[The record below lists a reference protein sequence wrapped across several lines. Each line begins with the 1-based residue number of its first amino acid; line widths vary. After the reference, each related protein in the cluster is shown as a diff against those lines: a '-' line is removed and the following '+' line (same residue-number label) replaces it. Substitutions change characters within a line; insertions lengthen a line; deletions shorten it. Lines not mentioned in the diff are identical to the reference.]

1 MGRKKELS
9 YYNDRW
15 KGSLEDSTCEI
26 LEQLIYLDEDNGC
39 VPDLRHVI
47 YDMNKSDVMDMIELY
62 ECGLG
67 YQDNFERPRGTLRDY
82 QTIGVAYLYHVKD
95 CILGDSAG
103 LGKTVI
109 SAGLINLLSEEAK
122 KEGRKFRYLLLTEK
136 SLATQLR
143 FELCQFT
150 GTYTYLLSSGEEKVI
165 NNFIH
170 TFDID
175 EIMERNVVGTHALL
189 TSSKFLGWLMQYYDY
204 HNESPFDMIIIDES
218 SVLGNSTSGI
228 TKGFKAINKL
238 FNRRV
243 FLNATPLESK
253 LDIFY
258 TQLSLIDG
266 SFLPTKTDFRKE
278 FCEMDYR
285 GMYPKPTG
293 RYKNKG
299 VFRQRVAYRYFAR
312 TRKAKGAV
320 MEDCKGRILL
330 SPLSEIQ
337 KKWMNLTSIH
347 RLVYDCPSH
356 LDPSIEFTIENVP
369 KLGSLDSLLKD
380 ECADADSIL
389 IFVPY
394 KEAQSKLKEWL
405 TNKGHSVRV
414 LNGDITNIKDRE
426 SIIQG
431 FKNKE
436 YRILITSVQK
446 GLNFGDCNHCIFYS
460 FNPNPAGMIQF
471 EARTT
476 RSFDIIGKNVFV
488 LCSMGKE
495 YKRLNE
501 VLKERAR
508 ATADMARAD
517 ISVIMSILL
526 EEMD

>member
-1 MGRKKELS
+1 
-9 YYNDRW
+9 
-15 KGSLEDSTCEI
+15 
-26 LEQLIYLDEDNGC
+26 
-39 VPDLRHVI
+39 
-47 YDMNKSDVMDMIELY
+47 
-62 ECGLG
+62 
-67 YQDNFERPRGTLRDY
+67 
-82 QTIGVAYLYHVKD
+82 
-95 CILGDSAG
+95 
-103 LGKTVI
+103 
-109 SAGLINLLSEEAK
+109 
-122 KEGRKFRYLLLTEK
+122 
-136 SLATQLR
+136 
-143 FELCQFT
+143 
-150 GTYTYLLSSGEEKVI
+150 
-165 NNFIH
+165 
-170 TFDID
+170 
-175 EIMERNVVGTHALL
+175 
-189 TSSKFLGWLMQYYDY
+189 
-204 HNESPFDMIIIDES
+204 
-218 SVLGNSTSGI
+218 
-228 TKGFKAINKL
+228 
-238 FNRRV
+238 
-243 FLNATPLESK
+243 
-253 LDIFY
+253 
-258 TQLSLIDG
+258 
-266 SFLPTKTDFRKE
+266 
-278 FCEMDYR
+278 
-285 GMYPKPTG
+285 
-293 RYKNKG
+293 
-299 VFRQRVAYRYFAR
+299 
-312 TRKAKGAV
+312 

-414 LNGDITNIKDRE
+414 LNGDITNVKDRE